1 MELKITDAKVKNLI
15 RTFPE
20 TEGYVKELF
29 PELFPTTTKVYCG
42 LRCYLL
48 GIEYIFAH
56 TGNSNEYG
64 FLHLKTGFFLRNH
77 TGNITLFTRTQR
89 RDSKGYYV
97 EIDNDWLRKYDMRIA
112 L

>member
-1 MELKITDAKVKNLI
+1 MELKITDAKIKNLI

-20 TEGYVKELF
+20 TEGHVKELF

-42 LRCYLL
+42 EHYYLQ
-48 GIEYIFAH
+48 GRHHIFAH
-56 TGNSNEYG
+56 MGNFNEYG
-64 FLHLKTGFFLRNH
+64 FLDLATGFYIRNSALKTIVF
-77 TGNITLFTRTQR
+77 TGTQR

-97 EIDNDWLRKYDMRIA
+97 EIDNDWLKKYNARRA